1 MQFGQKKT
9 SISST
14 LSLID
19 KYYAGKVSLTVVQY
33 TDRIRVNT
41 VQEEAAEFLNFSNK
55 LRELREKNQ
64 LTYDTDDKTTLPSFR
79 IQYPKE
85 KTKDDYF
92 VILSWCE
99 TVVESA

>member
-9 SISST
+9 RITST
-14 LSLID
+14 MTLID
-19 KYYAGKVSLTVVQY
+19 KFYAGEISLTVVQY
-33 TDRIRVNT
+33 SERVR
-41 VQEEAAEFLNFSNK
+41 VAAPQEEASEFMNFSNK
-55 LRELREKNQ
+55 IRELRESDR

-85 KTKDDYF
+85 KTKDGYF